1 MSGRKF
7 LACIVFIL
15 VACGLAAAQT
25 ATTGQITGTVKDPS
39 GAVIAGAKV
48 ILTSPAGEARETTTD
63 EEGRYRFVLL
73 APGTYKLTVETP
85 GFKAFVLESV
95 VVKITQTTEADAN
108 LTLAAAKESVTV
120 TAESP
125 LVQSSSPTTGRVIG
139 ETQVRQLPLPT
150 RNFQQ
155 LLTLS
160 PGTVAGLAN
169 NTELGRGDVNI
180 FVNGQRATSNNVIVN
195 GTEVNSPGTNS
206 TPNISVP
213 APDAIQEFIVQTSL
227 YDATQGRN
235 SGGNVAAVTKSG
247 SNELHGSVYEFFRN
261 DALNA
266 NDFFLN
272 AKGRPRPVL
281 KRNQFGGYLGGPI
294 RKDKTFFF
302 GSYQGTRER
311 NGASL
316 TNSLTFPNIP
326 AGLTD
331 DRSDAAL
338 DALTA
343 AFSAQPP
350 PRPPITLHPI
360 SRALLKAKLPNG
372 QFAIPS
378 AAATAPD
385 PTTSISTPLS
395 GVSRFR
401 EDQFNVN
408 LDHNLT
414 GSNKLAGKFFFSNT
428 PQFQALFSFVGSNP
442 FQVPG
447 YGGNIEFRNRVLT
460 ITDTHIFSPR
470 LINEARFGF
479 SRIHGPSSP
488 EEPFTNVQF
497 GINNPLAPSAQCAPD
512 RTNPFCG
519 MATIQVLGLFSIGS
533 TTLADQKSVT
543 ETYSWSDMLSYT
555 HGRHFFRLGS
565 EVRRYQVDFFFNF
578 FSRGQINFNSFRDFL
593 AGNIAFGLLG
603 NGVRDRGMRATDVAW
618 FLQDDF
624 RLSNKLTLNAGFRL
638 GFNSGISEIRGR
650 MANFDPAVF
659 ARNTLPCT
667 IAAPCNPPNGFELL
681 QKGSRINPDDVN
693 FAPRFGFAWKPFA
706 NKNLVW
712 RGGMGIY
719 FDRFSTRIANFQ
731 IFNYPYDVV
740 GLGLGSFANPFPNL
754 ANISFPVAP
763 ASIPS
768 PIPFYFA
775 GIPLPT
781 LRTPIS
787 GLYVDHNFRM
797 PYVYQYNLGFQW
809 EPVKDWLVEAGYVG
823 SKGTKLINVFT
834 FNQGTLGT
842 PPYIGSG
849 FSNNKVLNG
858 FQRAETT
865 ASSHYDS
872 LQASLTKRFSK
883 GLQFL
888 ASYTLSKSIDNIS
901 GAPTNELAALPGD
914 QQNRKSQRAVSDFH
928 RPQRFVFSGVY
939 DLPKFYGGDSRF
951 AKSFLNDWELAGIA
965 TFQSGA
971 PFSVICTSGSALLNR
986 ADLVSGQP
994 IEIEGSVHDRLD
1006 RFFNTSAFAPTC
1018 TNTAPFGTSGRNI
1031 IRGPHQRN
1039 IDFSIVKFIPVTE
1052 ATRLEFRTEFFNIF
1066 NTVNFLNPNNNVL
1079 VPGTLGKITSAST
1092 GPRVIQ
1098 FALKYTF

>member
-1 MSGRKF
+1 MSARKF
-7 LACIVFIL
+7 IACIVFIL
-15 VACGLAAAQT
+15 VACGLAGAQT
-25 ATTGQITGTVKDPS
+25 ATTGQITGAVKDPS

-48 ILTSPAGEARETTTD
+48 TLTSPAGAEREATTD
-63 EEGRYRFVLL
+63 EEGHYRFAML
-73 APGTYKLTVETP
+73 APGTYKLTVEAP

-95 VVKITQTTEADAN
+95 VVKITETTEADAS
-108 LTLAAAKESVTV
+108 LTLAAARESVTV
-120 TAESP
+120 TAEPP

-195 GTEVNSPGTNS
+195 GVEVNSPGTNS

-213 APDAIQEFIVQTSL
+213 APDAIQEFIVQTSM
-227 YDATQGRN
+227 YDASQGRN

-247 SNELHGSVYEFFRN
+247 SNEFHGNIYEFLRN

-272 AKGRPRPVL
+272 AVRRPRPVL
-281 KRNQFGGYLGGPI
+281 KRNQFGGTFGGPI
-294 RKDKTFFF
+294 IKDKTLFFV
-302 GSYQGTRER
+302 SYQGTRER

-316 TNSLTFPNIP
+316 TNSLTTPNIP
-326 AGLTD
+326 NGLTD

-343 AFSAQPP
+343 QFSPP
-350 PRPPITLHPI
+350 TTLHPI
-360 SRALLKAKLPNG
+360 SRALLKATLPNG

-378 AAATAPD
+378 AAVVTGVAVTIPVA
-385 PTTSISTPLS
+385 TPLS

-408 LDHNLT
+408 LDYDMT
-414 GSNKLAGKFFFSNT
+414 AGNKLSGKFFFSNT
-428 PQFQALFSFVGSNP
+428 PQFQSQFSFVGSNP

-460 ITDTHIFSPR
+460 ITDTHIFGPR
-470 LINEARFGF
+470 VINEARLGF
-479 SRIHGPSSP
+479 SRIRGPSKP
-488 EEPFTNVQF
+488 EEPFTNAQF
-497 GINNPLAPSAQCAPD
+497 GINNPLAAQFA
-512 RTNPFCG
+512 G
-519 MATIQVLGLFSIGS
+519 MSTIQVAGLFSIGS

-543 ETYSWSDMLSYT
+543 ETYTVSDTLSYT
-555 HGRHFFRLGS
+555 RGRHSLRLGGDL
-565 EVRRYQVDFFFNF
+565 RRYQVDFFFNF

-603 NGVRDRGMRATDVAW
+603 NGVRDRGMRATDVSW
-618 FLQDDF
+618 FVQDDF
-624 RLSNKLTLNAGFRL
+624 RLSDSLTLNAGFRI
-638 GFNSGISEIRGR
+638 GFNGGISEIRGR

-659 ARNTLPCT
+659 ASNTLPCT
-667 IAAPCNPPNGFELL
+667 IASPCNPPNGFVILK
-681 QKGSRINPDDVN
+681 QGDAINPNDWN
-693 FAPRFGFAWKPFA
+693 FAPRFGFAWKPYSGKSF
-706 NKNLVW
+706 VW
-712 RGGMGIY
+712 RGGMGVY

-731 IFNYPYDVV
+731 IFNYPFDVV

-754 ANISFPVAP
+754 ATTSFPIDP
-763 ASIPS
+763 ATMPS

-787 GLYVDHNFRM
+787 GLYVHPNFRM
-797 PYVYQYNLGFQW
+797 PYVYQYNFGFQW
-809 EPVKDWLVEAGYVG
+809 EPVKNWLVEIGYVG

-834 FNQGTLGT
+834 FNQGATGT
-842 PPYIGSG
+842 PPFSGSG
-849 FSNNKVLNG
+849 FSANKVLNG

-865 ASSHYDS
+865 ANSHYDS

-883 GLQFL
+883 GLHFL
-888 ASYTLSKSIDNIS
+888 ASYTFSKSIDDIS

-914 QQNRKSQRAVSDFH
+914 QQNRKSQRAVSDFD
-928 RPQRFVFSGVY
+928 RRQRFVFSAVY
-939 DLPKFYGGDSRF
+939 DLPKFYDGDSRF
-951 AKSFLNDWELAGIA
+951 ARSFVNDWELAGIA
-965 TFQSGA
+965 AFQSGA
-971 PFSVICTSGSALLNR
+971 PFSVICASGSALLNR
-986 ADLVSGQP
+986 ADFVASP
-994 IEIEGSVHDRLD
+994 PPVEIGGSVKQRLD
-1006 RFFNTSAFAPTC
+1006 QYFNRPAFARTC
-1018 TNTAPFGTSGRNI
+1018 ANTAPYGTSGRNI
-1031 IRGPHQRN
+1031 IRGPGQRN
-1039 IDFSIVKFIPVTE
+1039 VDFSIIKFVRVTE
-1052 ATRLEFRTEFFNIF
+1052 TTKLEFRTEFFNVF
-1066 NTVNFLNPNNNVL
+1066 NTVNFANPINTFVPDTIL
-1079 VPGTLGKITSAST
+1079 PGPIVIPGTFSQLGKVTSSNA